1 MKAYVAALAAV
12 VAFAAPTFAQAP
24 EAPAPEAPAAEAPA
38 VPAKPAKPVDYFFG
52 IFQGDTKV
60 VEGAGAGTEAAGRG
74 SRVEIK
80 ADGAGFI
87 INWST
92 TYVDEENPSE
102 IKTKGSMEIAF
113 DASSDPKV
121 FTQRNAPQIGT
132 GKPYYWARID
142 GDTLNISALALDA
155 DRTYDVVHYAR
166 TVQGDTQR
174 VEFTRFKDGQLDRS
188 VTGTLNRVSE

>member
-12 VAFAAPTFAQAP
+12 VAFAAPSFAQAP
-24 EAPAPEAPAAEAPA
+24 EAPAAEAA
-38 VPAKPAKPVDYFFG
+38 AKPAKPAMPISHFFG
-52 IFQGDTKV
+52 VFQGDTTV

-80 ADGAGFI
+80 ADGTGFI

-92 TYVDEENPSE
+92 TYIDVENPSE
-102 IKTKGSMEIAF
+102 LKTKGSTEIAF

-121 FTQRNAPQIGT
+121 FTQRNAPAIGT

-142 GDTLNISALALDA
+142 GDTLNVSALALDA

-166 TVQGDTQR
+166 TVQGDSQR
-174 VEFTRFKDGQLDRS
+174 VEFTRFKDGLLDRS
-188 VTGTLNRVSE
+188 VTGTLKRVAE

>member
-12 VAFAAPTFAQAP
+12 FAFSAPAFAQAP
-24 EAPAPEAPAAEAPA
+24 QEPAEETAA
-38 VPAKPAKPVDYFFG
+38 VPSKPAMPLSHFFG

-74 SRVEIK
+74 SRVETR

-87 INWST
+87 ITWST
-92 TYVDEENPSE
+92 VYIDEENPSE
-102 IKTKGSMEIAF
+102 IKMKDSTEIAF
-113 DASSDPKV
+113 DASADPKV
-121 FTQRNAPQIGT
+121 FTQRNAPEIGT

-142 GDTLNISALALDA
+142 GDTLHVSALALDA

-174 VEFTRFKDGQLDRS
+174 VEFTRFKDGQLQRS
-188 VTGTLNRVSE
+188 VTGTLNRVAE